1 MKFQLFA
8 LLLLTAGCA
17 AETDD
22 TFVPDD
28 TVEVEVVDTEL
39 LSLTFSSAASKLG
52 VTLRYQQVPG
62 TQLIE
67 AMTEPYI
74 YKTGSSQPLVSLR
87 FNEASFAYH
96 DLCNRMSGKVWTN
109 FDAFPTKKTLN
120 LTNYVVVP

>member
-1 MKFQLFA
+1 MKFQLFV
-8 LLLLTAGCA
+8 LLLLLVGCA
-17 AETDD
+17 AETEE
-22 TFVPDD
+22 FVPDD

-87 FNEASFAYH
+87 FNDASFAYH
-96 DLCNRMSGKVWTN
+96 DLCNRMSAKVWTN